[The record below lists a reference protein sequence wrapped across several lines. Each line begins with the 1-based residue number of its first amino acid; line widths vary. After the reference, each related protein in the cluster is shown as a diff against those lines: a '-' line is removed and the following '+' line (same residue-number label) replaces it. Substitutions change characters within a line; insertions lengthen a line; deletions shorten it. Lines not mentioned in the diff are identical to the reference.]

1 MGECA
6 LRSRVIHTRPAY
18 YSKNFFFYLK
28 KLQGVGMKEEWPLKL
43 NGESEDQNKIKMIY
57 SERKTLAIGQAVV
70 NVSILGSDRI

>member
-1 MGECA
+1 
-6 LRSRVIHTRPAY
+6 
-18 YSKNFFFYLK
+18 
-28 KLQGVGMKEEWPLKL
+28 MKEEWPLKL